1 MLAGAAGVS
10 ARAGMA
16 KLAAPER
23 RNAKW
28 FMACPCKA
36 DARPPRPGK
45 RGGSGVVKNGGNT
58 GEEEGAVR
66 PPPNGQSVIRQG
78 AFEAVPASSG

>member
-23 RNAKW
+23 RNAKR

-58 GEEEGAVR
+58 GEERWGGQAA
-66 PPPNGQSVIRQG
+66 PNGQSVIRQG
-78 AFEAVPASSG
+78 AFEAAPAGSG